1 MYNKNEQV
9 KYLVYNSQHSFA
21 KFKDFDGF
29 KELSLDS
36 MYKRLNDFQKRFNK
50 LKNVTPQTYENK
62 DLQEKV
68 LNDIGDLFNELYYIY
83 KDRYNE
89 EKNGLN
95 TKYKTKFYYK
105 KLKLTDDNQYE
116 TEEEEQQ
123 QTSTKPDK
131 KEPPKKPTTDDL
143 NKFNKW
149 INKKETGIN
158 YELLKKYFKISK
170 A

>member
-1 MYNKNEQV
+1 MYNKNKQV

-21 KFKDFDGF
+21 KFKDIDEF

-95 TKYKTKFYYK
+95 TKDKTKFYYK
-105 KLKLTDDNQYE
+105 KLKLTDDYQYE
-116 TEEEEQQ
+116 SEEEQQ
-123 QTSTKPDK
+123 QSLYKT
-131 KEPPKKPTTDDL
+131 
-143 NKFNKW
+143 
-149 INKKETGIN
+149 
-158 YELLKKYFKISK
+158 
-170 A
+170 